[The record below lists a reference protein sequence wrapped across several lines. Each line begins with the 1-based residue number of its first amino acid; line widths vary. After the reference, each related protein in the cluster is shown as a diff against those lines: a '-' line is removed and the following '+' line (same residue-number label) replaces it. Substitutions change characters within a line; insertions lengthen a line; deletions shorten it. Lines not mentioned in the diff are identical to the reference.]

1 MVKSYDHQQIET
13 ALSVLNQGCE
23 VAWQVKN
30 NKIYKVFT
38 FSDFVTAF
46 GFMTQV
52 ALHAERSH
60 HHPEWFNVYNKVE
73 ISLTT
78 HEAGGI
84 SVKDFSLAEE
94 IEGLS
99 K

>member
-23 VAWQVKN
+23 VPWQVKN

-46 GFMTQV
+46 GFMAQV
-52 ALHAERSH
+52 ALHAERSN
-60 HHPEWFNVYNKVE
+60 HHPEWFNVYSKVE
-73 ISLTT
+73 ISLIT

-84 SVKDFSLAEE
+84 SARDFSLAEK